1 MNFLA
6 HTFLSGDNKDII
18 LGGFIADMVKGKMI
32 LDYNNDVIKGIK
44 LHRSIDVFTD
54 EHHLVKQS
62 KNRIKSKYNHYS
74 GVVIDMYYDHFLA
87 KNWNDYS
94 NKDLKVFVREIYMIL
109 LRNYMSLPARGKRIL
124 PFMIVNNWLYNY
136 SKLENLR
143 TNFEGM
149 ARRTNFFSNMEN
161 AIEDLEFHYDDLY
174 SDFQKFFPE
183 LMTFSSNLLY
193 NKIR

>member
-1 MNFLA
+1 
-6 HTFLSGDNKDII
+6 
-18 LGGFIADMVKGKMI
+18 
-32 LDYNNDVIKGIK
+32 
-44 LHRSIDVFTD
+44 
-54 EHHLVKQS
+54 
-62 KNRIKSKYNHYS
+62 
-74 GVVIDMYYDHFLA
+74 
-87 KNWNDYS
+87 
-94 NKDLKVFVREIYMIL
+94 
-109 LRNYMSLPARGKRIL
+109 
-124 PFMIVNNWLYNY
+124 MIVNNWLYNY